1 MIIVLDST
9 SKSIRAV
16 LGEAHTTNPVP
27 LLLVEDGAATPL
39 RAGGALCDIGPTVL
53 AMLGVEQPR
62 EMTGR
67 DLRLP
72 GAHA

>member
-1 MIIVLDST
+1 VDD
-9 SKSIRAV
+9 R
-16 LGEAHTTNPVP
+16 
-27 LLLVEDGAATPL
+27 AATPL

-53 AMLGVEQPR
+53 GLLGVERPE

-72 GAHA
+72 E

>member
-1 MIIVLDST
+1 
-9 SKSIRAV
+9 
-16 LGEAHTTNPVP
+16 VP
-27 LLLVEDGAATPL
+27 LLLVDDGASGPL

-53 AMLGVEQPR
+53 AMLGVEPPR

-72 GAHA
+72 GATA